1 MLSLTE
7 VQAVPRKQISQAR
20 ADEPIA
26 ELAALNPA
34 AWQALFDEHFRKLHR
49 FAYVRTGDTH
59 LAEEIAAE
67 VFLAAA
73 RGIKRYRTTGAPIS
87 AWLFRICRNITADHL
102 KRRGRR
108 PSVSL
113 DAIEVPTGSWAP
125 SVEDAADVARA
136 LTRLTRD
143 QQDVIAMRFFSD
155 CSLQE
160 TAQALGKSTGA
171 VKLLQH
177 RALVALRKHL
187 GVDGRR

>member
-7 VQAVPRKQISQAR
+7 VQALPRKQISQAR
-20 ADEPIA
+20 AEEPIA
-26 ELAALNPA
+26 ELIALNPA
-34 AWQALFDEHFRKLHR
+34 AWQGLFDEHFRKLHR

-73 RGIKRYRTTGAPIS
+73 RGIKRYRDTGAPIG

-102 KRRGRR
+102 KRRSRR

-113 DAIEVPTGSWAP
+113 AGIDLPALSWAP
-125 SVEDAADVARA
+125 GVEDAADIARG
-136 LTRLTRD
+136 LKRLTRD
-143 QQDVIAMRFFSD
+143 QQDVIALRFFSD

-177 RALVALRKHL
+177 RALAAMRKHL
-187 GVDGRR
+187 TADGRR

>member
-7 VQAVPRKQISQAR
+7 IQAVPRKQISHAR

-26 ELAALNPA
+26 ELIALNPA
-34 AWQALFDEHFRKLHR
+34 AWQALFDGHFRKLQR
-49 FAYVRTGDTH
+49 FAYVRTGDAH

-87 AWLFRICRNITADHL
+87 AWLFRICRNITADYL
-102 KRRGRR
+102 KRRGKRL
-108 PSVSL
+108 SLSL
-113 DAIEVPTGSWAP
+113 DGIEVPAGSWAP
-125 SVEDAADVARA
+125 GVEDATDIARA

-177 RALVALRKHL
+177 RALAALRKNL
-187 GVDGRR
+187 SADGRP

>member
-1 MLSLTE
+1 MVSLTE
-7 VQAVPRKQISQAR
+7 AQAVPRKQISWAT

-26 ELAALNPA
+26 ELIALNPA

-59 LAEEIAAE
+59 LAEEIASE

-73 RGIKRYRTTGAPIS
+73 RGIERYRTTGAPIG

-108 PSVSL
+108 PSISL
-113 DAIEVPTGSWAP
+113 DGIEVAVGSWAP
-125 SVEDAADVARA
+125 GVEDAADLAQA

-155 CSLQE
+155 CSLLE

-177 RALVALRKHL
+177 RALAALRKHL
-187 GVDGRR
+187 GVDGRQ